1 MSAVTR
7 LILILCH
14 FQVSYM
20 RPSDLD
26 TSMFS
31 LDYSYDYESDPYL
44 PTNMGLQEAK
54 MIDPWTLDFRRKLAT
69 QGTIG
74 KNSLGVIHY
83 LCKQDFQ
90 HF

>member
-74 KNSLGVIHY
+74 KNS
-83 LCKQDFQ
+83 FN
-90 HF
+90 